1 MSIVVFRPTPERLD
15 RELGDASGREVTYTE
30 LGATRDRELPSG
42 YRHGRASVVLG
53 NGGAA
58 FQLGKEALSSW
69 QAHYGAGATLTP
81 AAPALRE
88 GTVVISTLRIGVVFV
103 TTPCRIVYVT
113 DDGDSF
119 GFAYGTLPGHLEC
132 GEEAFHVRRGKRGE
146 IRFDLVAF
154 SRPADLLVRLG
165 SPVARIIQ
173 RRVTK
178 GYLEGV
184 RRYVRER

>member
-1 MSIVVFRPTPERLD
+1 MPIVLSRPTAELLD
-15 RELGDASGREVTYTE
+15 RELGDASRREVTYPE
-30 LGATRDRELPSG
+30 VGATRDPQLPGG
-42 YRHGRASVVLG
+42 YRHDRASVVLG
-53 NGGAA
+53 NGDAA

-69 QAHYGAGATLTP
+69 QAHHGAGAALTP

-88 GTVVISTLRIGVVFV
+88 GAVVISTIRIGVVFV
-103 TTPCRIVYVT
+103 TAPCRIVYVT
-113 DDGDSF
+113 DEGDCF
-119 GFAYGTLPGHLEC
+119 GFAYGTLPGHPEC
-132 GEEAFHVRRGKRGE
+132 GEEAFHVRRGKGGE

-154 SRPADLLVRLG
+154 SRPAEALARLG